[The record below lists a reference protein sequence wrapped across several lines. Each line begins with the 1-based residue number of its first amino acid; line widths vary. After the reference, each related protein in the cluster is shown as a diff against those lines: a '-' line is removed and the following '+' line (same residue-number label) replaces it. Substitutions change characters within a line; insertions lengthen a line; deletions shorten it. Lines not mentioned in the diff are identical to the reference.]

1 MHRTLNT
8 FILLIYSVALCAQMD
23 IRDRMG
29 AGNFT
34 NGRVSQREI
43 DQMQLLGQLGEGM
56 ARFNIYPGKYW
67 QNGTVNS
74 TLLDSIMSIAYA
86 EGVEPMILFEQYGTP
101 AGDYTKW
108 KSIGS
113 AYAARY
119 APGGTWATERN
130 IENWG
135 VTLYSAFNE
144 PDAMRRD
151 SNALTFSEYATALE
165 GLADGVHEVDS
176 SLRVIPGGFM
186 SANAFSDYTLG
197 GYGVAIAPLLNN
209 GKLDGIDL
217 HTYFGKYA
225 PTSKYRFSAQQ
236 NFLAVKRACG
246 VQREIHFYATEFNY
260 KAHQEP
266 VVEDTAAKHLFTMI
280 WDNLG
285 VCGSDSH
292 TVVSRMALIWGHFD
306 TAYSTG
312 IAHNINPWTPKSRGK
327 TWEMTL
333 NLISHCDFTY
343 ADPLD
348 EGIYILEGVEKKIW
362 VWQNRLQWS
371 SIFGEHFTLHDIPPG
386 TEKIYHYTWAGL
398 QDSFEVPTTDP
409 EIGPLKKGESHL
421 FLAEKKTFN
430 GLDPR
435 ASSHLLQCRSLP
447 GEIICRSTS
456 GSKIKRLQV
465 LDLGA
470 RILWQGSGREVYHIP
485 LPGRTRLLLIR
496 YITKDGSSNTIKL
509 LH

>member
-1 MHRTLNT
+1 MHKELQTLV
-8 FILLIYSVALCAQMD
+8 LLIYTAILCGQVD
-23 IRDRMG
+23 ITKKMG
-29 AGNFT
+29 AGNFS

-43 DQMQLLGQLGEGM
+43 DQMNVLGQLGEGM
-56 ARFNIYPGKYW
+56 ARFNIYPRKYW
-67 QNGTVNS
+67 QNGTVNN
-74 TLLDSIMSIAYA
+74 TVLDSIMALA
-86 EGVEPMILFEQYGTP
+86 FEAGVEPMILFEQYGTP
-101 AGDYTKW
+101 AGDYAKW

-113 AYAARY
+113 AFAARY
-119 APGGTWATERN
+119 APGGSWAAERN

-151 SNALTFSEYATALE
+151 SNALTYSEYATALE
-165 GLADGVHEVDS
+165 GLADGVHEIDS
-176 SLRVIPGGFM
+176 NLRVIPGGFM

-225 PTSKYRFSAQQ
+225 PVSKYRFSAQQ
-236 NFLAVKRACG
+236 NFMAVKRACG
-246 VQREIHFYATEFNY
+246 VQREIHFYASEFNY

-266 VVEDTAAKHLFTMI
+266 VIEDTAAKHLFTMI

-292 TVVSRMALIWGHFD
+292 TVRSQMALIWGHFD

-312 IAHNINPWTPKSRGK
+312 IARNLNPWTPKSRGK

-333 NLISHCDFTY
+333 NLIRNCDFTY

-348 EGIYILEGVEKKIW
+348 EGIYLLEGTEKKIW
-362 VWQNRLQWS
+362 VWQNRPQWS
-371 SIFGEHFTLHDIPPG
+371 SRYGQDFLLQEIPAG
-386 TEKIYHYTWAGL
+386 SDWIYHYTWAGL
-398 QDSFEVPTTDP
+398 QDSFEVPGSELLLP
-409 EIGPLKKGESHL
+409 SLSKGETHL
-421 FLAEKKTFN
+421 FLAKKGKGT
-430 GLDPR
+430 GIGKISAADLM
-435 ASSHLLQCRSLP
+435 HCRSRS
-447 GEIICRSTS
+447 GELRCSLAPEAAGGQVS
-456 GSKIKRLQV
+456 VFDMCGRL
-465 LDLGA
+465 
-470 RILWQGSGREVYHIP
+470 LWRVNTAPSLRIP
-485 LPGRTRLLLIR
+485 LYPRRQLLLL
-496 YITKDGSSNTIKL
+496 YFEKQGKTSVIKL